1 MHSSWKSD
9 SQTVWKFFVKRE
21 GIIRDFVKSRNEK
34 VGVGGIKFV
43 GQESCGEEMGIRMF
57 WIIGRRFLA

>member
-9 SQTVWKFFVKRE
+9 SKTVWKFFVKRE

-34 VGVGGIKFV
+34 VGVGRIKF
-43 GQESCGEEMGIRMF
+43 GE
-57 WIIGRRFLA
+57 

>member
-21 GIIRDFVKSRNEK
+21 GIIRDFAGRRKEK
-34 VGVGGIKFV
+34 VGVGGIKF
-43 GQESCGEEMGIRMF
+43 
-57 WIIGRRFLA
+57 